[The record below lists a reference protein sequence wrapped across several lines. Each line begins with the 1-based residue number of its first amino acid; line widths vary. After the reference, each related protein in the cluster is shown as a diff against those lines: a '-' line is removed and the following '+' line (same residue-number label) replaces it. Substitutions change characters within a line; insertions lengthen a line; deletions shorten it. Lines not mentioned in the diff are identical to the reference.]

1 MLILDEATSSL
12 DAVAEGEIVET
23 LLALRSE
30 KKTILV
36 SAHRAAA
43 LRRCDLVF
51 ELRNGQLVGSR
62 GASARTMAEMAH
74 WGA

>member
-1 MLILDEATSSL
+1 
-12 DAVAEGEIVET
+12 VET

-51 ELRNGQLVGSR
+51 ELRNGQLVGSC
-62 GASARTMAEMAH
+62 GASDRTTAEKVH